1 MIFFSLPG
9 KEKSLP
15 PDLHRTQGWGGDILW
30 ELPAVPG
37 CHHLMHLSLLNNGS
51 CWILCVFPVRKYSIY
66 FKQKEIY
73 KNYNNL
79 FLVPPLEKHY
89 PRDGGESDPRSRTGI
104 TQCPEKQRL
113 DINIRIWE
121 NLIVIHNDTSEEIEM
136 ADLTPAT
143 LPETR
148 DSVNSEVKT
157 VVLWIKSL
165 C

>member
-1 MIFFSLPG
+1 MKRSHYPRTFTGLKDGEETSYENSQQCLVVITSCLCLFSIMEVVG
-9 KEKSLP
+9 YFVYSQFVS
-15 PDLHRTQGWGGDILW
+15 TQSIL
-30 ELPAVPG
+30 
-37 CHHLMHLSLLNNGS
+37 
-51 CWILCVFPVRKYSIY
+51 K
-66 FKQKEIY
+66 KEIY

-79 FLVPPLEKHY
+79 FLVPPLDKHY
-89 PRDGGESDPRSRTGI
+89 PREGGESDPRSRTGN

-121 NLIVIHNDTSEEIEM
+121 NLIVIHNATSEEIEM

-143 LPETR
+143 LAETR
-148 DSVNSEVKT
+148 DSEVKT